1 MAHKPYQ
8 YKHLNPKRYIF
19 ISEGKKRITKV
30 VEFIP
35 LGIGNLTNL
44 GFGDLLPDD
53 SIDDKANSNNGDLV
67 KVLATVIDIL
77 RHFTMQHP
85 DAEIYFEGSTEERT
99 VLYSRIL
106 KNYYS
111 VYSKEFAIAGV
122 ISDTKDAVNIIPYE
136 PSSDRK
142 FLAFLIK
149 RIS

>member
-19 ISEGKKRITKV
+19 ISEGKRRITKV

-35 LGIGNLTNL
+35 LGIGKIMNL

-77 RHFTMQHP
+77 RHFTMQNP

-99 VLYSRIL
+99 VLYARIL
-106 KNYYS
+106 RNYYS
-111 VYSKEFAIAGV
+111 TYSKEFAIAGV
-122 ISDTKDAVNIIPYE
+122 IADTKNTTNIIPFD

-142 FLAFLIK
+142 FLAFVIK